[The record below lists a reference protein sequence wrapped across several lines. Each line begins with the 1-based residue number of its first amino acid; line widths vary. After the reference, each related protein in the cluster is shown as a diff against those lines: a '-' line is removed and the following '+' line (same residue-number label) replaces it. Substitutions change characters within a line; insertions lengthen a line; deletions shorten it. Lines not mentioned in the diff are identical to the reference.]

1 MTKLGPMGKVRFCF
15 RRAQHKELLMK
26 LILWSH
32 LAVYLEKLLN
42 SAFSHRRVNYS
53 NFIY

>member
-1 MTKLGPMGKVRFCF
+1 MAAFIHGKVRFTF
-15 RRAQHKELLMK
+15 RKAQQKALLMQ
-26 LILWSH
+26 LNLWSH

-42 SAFSHRRVNYS
+42 SAFGHGRVNYS